1 MFKPLAM
8 GINNRL
14 GVDAYVPI
22 LTQNFEL
29 RIYGLDGQADTEF
42 SEVLTLSTNDIGAIS
57 EEQDVITV
65 HYANGVMKF
74 PNKVS
79 FADVDWNLNCYAEP
93 DTLTALRK
101 WRAQV
106 FNPATEEMGV
116 PTEYM
121 RTGYLIR
128 YDGKGNVKDVIKLP
142 GIWPGAISNGEYN
155 QEGGLVKVSVSLKVS
170 KSIYLTREE
179 FMQ

>member
-79 FADVDWNLNCYAEP
+79 FADVDWNLNCYAVLQQKRWVYQQSICAQATSF
-93 DTLTALRK
+93 DTMEREMLRMLLNFL
-101 WRAQV
+101 AFGPV
-106 FNPATEEMGV
+106 LLAM
-116 PTEYM
+116 
-121 RTGYLIR
+121 
-128 YDGKGNVKDVIKLP
+128 
-142 GIWPGAISNGEYN
+142 
-155 QEGGLVKVSVSLKVS
+155 VST
-170 KSIYLTREE
+170 TRKAD
-179 FMQ
+179 